1 MFQEFDGFYA
11 EEDEDEYEFR
21 QDRATEIPR
30 WELKALEQDFVN
42 PTADSNVLDV
52 PMESRPQSKLD
63 GSTISIEIVGKCHG
77 LQHSPPSSTNCKNDQ
92 RTENNQQNFIS
103 SDGSYTL
110 LAPNDQIKFTNEEM
124 TALKIQLEKVKIL

>member
-42 PTADSNVLDV
+42 PTRADSNVLDV

-63 GSTISIEIVGKCHG
+63 GSTIPVEIGAKCLG
-77 LQHSPPSSTNCKNDQ
+77 LQHSPPSSSTNCDQ
-92 RTENNQQNFIS
+92 QDQQKFIS

-124 TALKIQLEKVKIL
+124 KALKIQLEKVKILLL